1 MTYSTAVPPALVAGK
16 MNVGPRI
23 WMYEEAS
30 LAAAAFDASGYITNA
45 GMLGMRV
52 GDLVL
57 HHNVATH
64 IWSGHVVLTIA
75 AGVNGAADLSNG
87 TTLAD
92 GSSNSD

>member
-1 MTYSTAVPPALVAGK
+1 MTYSTSLPPALVAGK
-16 MNVGPRI
+16 MNTGPRI

-45 GMLGMRV
+45 FILGMRV

-64 IWSGHVVLTIA
+64 IWSGHVVLTCA
-75 AGVNGAADLSNG
+75 SLASPAADLSNG